1 MLQTSQLCDQPNS
14 SITSGVYI
22 KNIIANGGA
31 AQAGI
36 KAGDIVVSID
46 GKKVTQ
52 TSELLEK
59 IASRNKDEVVKVLVN
74 RNGSDREFQVRLN

>member
-1 MLQTSQLCDQPNS
+1 
-14 SITSGVYI
+14 V
-22 KNIIANGGA
+22 ANGGA

-36 KAGDIVVSID
+36 KAGDVVVSID

-52 TSELLEK
+52 KSELLEK